1 MPLKNIGG
9 NMKRVILIILLFL
22 LLLPALNV
30 FGASNQKAEMLNEH
44 GLVRESKAELINI
57 IFSNAS
63 ITEKAK
69 AYYLL
74 GLIAY
79 TERKISTALKS
90 WRELVTKYPETKE
103 AKLVKDRIKEL
114 AEIIGSIEKES
125 IKNVV
130 AQLYLSHGD
139 FWSKG
144 TGYRLTIDTSLMPH
158 VEAAVKWYDK
168 VIQEF
173 PNSSA
178 SRIAY
183 QGKMRTLLGWK
194 EHGNSYGIRQSFS
207 NYMPQL
213 LVTFNQFEKEHPNA
227 STLQAFRYQIAQAY
241 WDNKNWN
248 KSREWLNLII
258 KKAGDRDSF
267 YKDSAMRRLKW
278 FKKRKVSD
286 EANEMR

>member
-1 MPLKNIGG
+1 
-9 NMKRVILIILLFL
+9 MKKVILICLLFL

-30 FGASNQKAEMLNEH
+30 FSASYQKAEMFNRH

-63 ITEKAK
+63 ITEKAQ

-79 TERKISTALKS
+79 TEKKVNKALKS

-103 AKLVKDRIKEL
+103 AKLVKDRVKEL
-114 AEIIGSIEKES
+114 AEIVGGIEKEP
-125 IKNVV
+125 IKNAV
-130 AQLYLSHGD
+130 AQLYLNHGD

-144 TGYRLTIDTSLMPH
+144 TGYKLTIDTSLMPH

-183 QGKMRTLLGWK
+183 KGKMRTLLGWK
-194 EHGNSYGIRQSFS
+194 KHGNSYGIRQSFS
-207 NYMPQL
+207 KYMPQL
-213 LVTFNQFEKEHPNA
+213 LETFNQFEIEYPNA

-278 FKKRKVSD
+278 FKKSKVSD
-286 EANEMR
+286 EGNQMR

>member
-1 MPLKNIGG
+1 
-9 NMKRVILIILLFL
+9 MKKVILTCLLFL
-22 LLLPALNV
+22 LLFPVHNV
-30 FGASNQKAEMLNEH
+30 FSASYQKAEMFYEH
-44 GLVRESKAELINI
+44 GLVRESKAELINT

-63 ITEKAK
+63 ITEKAQ

-79 TERKISTALKS
+79 TENKISTALKS
-90 WRELVTKYPETKE
+90 WRELVTKYPEAKE
-103 AKLVKDRIKEL
+103 AKLIKDRIKEL
-114 AEIIGSIEKES
+114 AEIIDGIEKEP
-125 IKNVV
+125 IKNAV
-130 AQLYLSHGD
+130 AQLYLNHGD

-144 TGYRLTIDTSLMPH
+144 TGYRFKIDTIFMPH

-178 SRIAY
+178 SRTAY
-183 QGKMRTLLGWK
+183 KGKMRTLLGWK
-194 EHGNSYGIRQSFS
+194 EYGNSYGILHSFS
-207 NYMPQL
+207 MYMPQL
-213 LVTFNQFEKEHPNA
+213 LETFNQFEREYPNA
-227 STLQAFRYQIAQAY
+227 SILQTFRYQIAQAY

-248 KSREWLNLII
+248 KSKEWLNLII
-258 KKAGDRDSF
+258 KKAGVKDSF

-278 FKKRKVSD
+278 FRKSKASD

>member
-1 MPLKNIGG
+1 
-9 NMKRVILIILLFL
+9 MKRVILIILLFL

-57 IFSNAS
+57 IFSNTS
-63 ITEKAK
+63 ITEKAQ

-79 TERKISTALKS
+79 TEKKISTALKS

-103 AKLVKDRIKEL
+103 AKLVKDRIKGL
-114 AEIIGSIEKES
+114 AEIIGSIEKEP

-144 TGYRLTIDTSLMPH
+144 TGYRLTIDTSLMPR

-213 LVTFNQFEKEHPNA
+213 LVTFNQFEKEHPNV

>member
-1 MPLKNIGG
+1 
-9 NMKRVILIILLFL
+9 MKRVILIILLFL

-63 ITEKAK
+63 ITEKAQ

-79 TERKISTALKS
+79 TEKKISTALKS

-103 AKLVKDRIKEL
+103 AKLVKDWIEEL
-114 AEIIGSIEKES
+114 AEIIGSIEKGP

-183 QGKMRTLLGWK
+183 KGKMHTLLGWK

-278 FKKRKVSD
+278 FKKSKVSD
-286 EANEMR
+286 EANEKR

>member
-1 MPLKNIGG
+1 
-9 NMKRVILIILLFL
+9 MKRVILIYLLFL
-22 LLLPALNV
+22 LLLPAFNA
-30 FGASNQKAEMLNEH
+30 FSASYQKAEMFYEH

-63 ITEKAK
+63 ITEKAQ
-69 AYYLL
+69 AYHLL
-74 GLIAY
+74 GLMAY
-79 TERKISTALKS
+79 TEKKISTALKS
-90 WRELVTKYPETKE
+90 WRELVAKYPETTE
-103 AKLVKDRIKEL
+103 AKLVKDRVKEL
-114 AEIIGSIEKES
+114 AEIVGGIEKGP
-125 IKNVV
+125 IKNAVV
-130 AQLYLSHGD
+130 QLYLNHGD

-144 TGYRLTIDTSLMPH
+144 TGYNLKIDTSLMPH

-183 QGKMRTLLGWK
+183 KGKMRALLGWK

-213 LVTFNQFEKEHPNA
+213 LETFNQFEKEHPNA

-241 WDNKNWN
+241 WDNKNYN
-248 KSREWLNLII
+248 NSRKWLNLII
-258 KKAGDRDSF
+258 KKAGDRESF

-278 FKKRKVSD
+278 FKKSRVSD
-286 EANEMR
+286 EANERH